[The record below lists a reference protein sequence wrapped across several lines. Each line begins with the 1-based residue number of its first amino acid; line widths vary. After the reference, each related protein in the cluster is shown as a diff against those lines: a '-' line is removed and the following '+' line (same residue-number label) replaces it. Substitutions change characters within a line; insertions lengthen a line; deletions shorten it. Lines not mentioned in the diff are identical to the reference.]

1 MCNQGA
7 VPDSLLSE
15 GRGMV
20 EAFAADLVSA
30 GFDVDQMID
39 RTVCPVEQI
48 SPKGLTYHPFLSPEE
63 EKPIFEKKALDLHIF
78 SKIVVVVDE
87 LADLMITSGKE
98 IESAIQRLL
107 SKNHVVNKL
116 NDHHLYQKQLR

>member
-7 VPDSLLSE
+7 IPDSLLSE

-48 SPKGLTYHPFLSPEE
+48 SPKGITYHPFLSPEE
-63 EKPIFEKKALDLHIF
+63 EKPIFERLANNADHTILIAPETGGALTER
-78 SKIVVVVDE
+78 VE
-87 LADLMITSGKE
+87 WTLAAGG
-98 IESAIQRLL
+98 
-107 SKNHVVNKL
+107 
-116 NDHHLYQKQLR
+116 